1 MTSYQHCSAI
11 NRKMSP
17 VAVWV
22 FTICSTYFYFV
33 TQTHSLTQ
41 QFHYDRCKTTSS
53 MEVTLIPSHTHTHTH
68 ILTQTKT
75 TTMPHSSDTG
85 NVWQTLHDWSSGKS
99 STSEFHVSLLQWEY
113 KYCKSSSVELSTG
126 VKNLPA
132 LNNTHTHTHT
142 PGILFDTSTFN
153 SFLNPTF
160 PPNPP
165 PPPQLS
171 FFPYHQGSES
181 DSASNEVSAFVQL
194 PDTVVFDALAV
205 LDGEGQRVLLTG
217 ASTDEESATEVARE
231 QQPLLCFSSG
241 NVTKIPA
248 GERGRAQQ

>member
-1 MTSYQHCSAI
+1 MRSSSNLAMKEYIAYKDQ
-11 NRKMSP
+11 NR
-17 VAVWV
+17 
-22 FTICSTYFYFV
+22 
-33 TQTHSLTQ
+33 
-41 QFHYDRCKTTSS
+41 
-53 MEVTLIPSHTHTHTH
+53 H
-68 ILTQTKT
+68 ILFLQYVNINA
-75 TTMPHSSDTG
+75 G
-85 NVWQTLHDWSSGKS
+85 FYLEGGGVGEGGGK
-99 STSEFHVSLLQWEY
+99 
-113 KYCKSSSVELSTG
+113 
-126 VKNLPA
+126 
-132 LNNTHTHTHT
+132 
-142 PGILFDTSTFN
+142 LFLKHPYFS
-153 SFLNPTF
+153 
-160 PPNPP
+160 PPPP